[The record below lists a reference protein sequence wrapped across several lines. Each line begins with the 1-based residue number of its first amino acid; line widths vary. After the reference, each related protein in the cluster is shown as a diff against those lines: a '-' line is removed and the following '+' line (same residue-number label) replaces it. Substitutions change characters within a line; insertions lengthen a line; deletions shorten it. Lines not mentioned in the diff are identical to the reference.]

1 MDHRSH
7 DGRSLAR
14 AVEAALAVVLGER
27 AGSQSRLERA
37 AAADQISAAAERL
50 SRAEVMAARDTEG
63 ASWQDVGDAF
73 GITRQSA
80 HERFRTGPDGLHTR
94 WFKRHGLP
102 G

>member
-1 MDHRSH
+1 M
-7 DGRSLAR
+7 
-14 AVEAALAVVLGER
+14 VLGER

-37 AAADQISAAAERL
+37 AVADRISAAAERL

-80 HERFRTGPDGLHTR
+80 HERFCTGPDGLHTR
-94 WFKRHGLP
+94 WFKRQRPEG
-102 G
+102 